1 MKLRRPFFKLLAAL
15 CLSFYCYNLASAETT
30 TTDIYTSSPD
40 DGSFS
45 YDSNCPAGM
54 SNAYVMDVGYEN
66 GGNSSSATAIAFGT
80 CYDTFALTYTINQLL
95 SEQGISVDKIHYGW
109 KYINGCFN
117 VTDPTTGQ
125 QIWCSENIE
134 DRVDENGQPY
144 GIYADQ
150 MDTLIVEV
158 EITDANGNVIETRT
172 YDYETWYHWARSN
185 PHSSAEVYLDGAYW
199 QIEEDFIQLYDH
211 TNNTGTIYTPD
222 SLGDANFRVMSKD
235 GGYWEGYYGPIVRDG
250 QIWFTYRT
258 NPCNDTAMYDP
269 SCPGY
274 AEAYAT
280 YEYDNNCSANAT
292 YDPGCPGYADAY
304 YNQQCSADPLYDS
317 GCSGYADAY
326 YEQQCSNDPLYD
338 SGCSGYDTAYY
349 NQQCNANALY
359 DSGCDG
365 YADAYYY
372 NQCKLNP
379 LYDSGCSGYD
389 TAYYNYQCEA
399 NPLYDSGCP
408 GYSTAYYNYQCEADP
423 LYDSGCS
430 GYDTAYYN
438 QQCDANPL
446 YDSGCTGYASAY
458 LTAQCN
464 ADALYDASCTGHYE
478 AQCNANPLYDFQ
490 CTGYDTAYLNQ
501 QCMYNPQYDTLC
513 DGYIEPVTETA
524 PVAEGTGTGDS
535 IVDSVIATPQPVAQ
549 LMIMP
554 QPPAP
559 TPEPIVI
566 EIIPIEVV
574 EVELTEI
581 EVIEAEIEA
590 ELEVVVEEVD
600 TTDET
605 TVSDTV
611 EENNNEE
618 TTEKESSGD
627 VEQPVDSNEGN
638 DEGNESSDGDNGDE
652 TSEDTSGDTTEAE
665 KPVTTKKP
673 VLTAK
678 QKQKAKERKMREIVK
693 TRLSKLA
700 VTMGEAVSLADQKA
714 LQSQI
719 TALINYVPGFNT
731 YGQLAIPGRDFYGPG
746 EFYDKDKK
754 VPENNRGLLNGLASQ
769 ILHEK
774 MVDRQYEG
782 ME

>member
-1 MKLRRPFFKLLAAL
+1 MAAL
-15 CLSFYCYNLASAETT
+15 CLSFYCYNLASAETS
-30 TTDIYTSSPD
+30 TTDIYTSTPD

-54 SNAYVMDVGYEN
+54 SNAYVMDVGYTSD
-66 GGNSSSATAIAFGT
+66 GSKSSGATAIAFGA
-80 CYDTFALTYTINQLL
+80 CYDTFALTYTINKLL

-109 KYINGCFN
+109 KYMNGCFN
-117 VTDPTTGQ
+117 VTDPETGQ
-125 QIWCSENIE
+125 QIWCAENIE

-144 GIYADQ
+144 GVYADQ

-172 YDYETWYHWARSN
+172 YDYETWYHWAEAN

-235 GGYWEGYYGPIVRDG
+235 GGYWEGHFGPIIRDG

-304 YNQQCSADPLYDS
+304 YNQQC
-317 GCSGYADAY
+317 
-326 YEQQCSNDPLYD
+326 
-338 SGCSGYDTAYY
+338 
-349 NQQCNANALY
+349 
-359 DSGCDG
+359 
-365 YADAYYY
+365 
-372 NQCKLNP
+372 
-379 LYDSGCSGYD
+379 
-389 TAYYNYQCEA
+389 
-399 NPLYDSGCP
+399 
-408 GYSTAYYNYQCEADP
+408 
-423 LYDSGCS
+423 
-430 GYDTAYYN
+430 
-438 QQCDANPL
+438 DANPL
-446 YDSGCTGYASAY
+446 YDSGCSGYASAY

-478 AQCNANPLYDFQ
+478 AQCDANPLYDFQ

-501 QCMYNPQYDTLC
+501 QCMYNPQYDTRC
-513 DGYIEPVTETA
+513 DGYIEPVTASDTI
-524 PVAEGTGTGDS
+524 AEGTGTGDS
-535 IVDSVIATPQPVAQ
+535 IVDSVITLPQPVAQ

-590 ELEVVVEEVD
+590 ELEVVVVVEEVD

-605 TVSDTV
+605 TEDTV

-627 VEQPVDSNEGN
+627 VEQPVDR
-638 DEGNESSDGDNGDE
+638 DETDEKNTDDGGEDDRE

-719 TALINYVPGFNT
+719 TALINYVPGFLQ
-731 YGQLAIPGRDFYGPG
+731 YGKLRVPGVDFYEP
-746 EFYDKDKK
+746 EDIYRDRK
-754 VPENNRGLLNGLASQ
+754 VPENQRGLRNGLANE
-769 ILHEK
+769 ILHNK
-774 MVDRQYEG
+774 MVDEQYKDIK
-782 ME
+782 